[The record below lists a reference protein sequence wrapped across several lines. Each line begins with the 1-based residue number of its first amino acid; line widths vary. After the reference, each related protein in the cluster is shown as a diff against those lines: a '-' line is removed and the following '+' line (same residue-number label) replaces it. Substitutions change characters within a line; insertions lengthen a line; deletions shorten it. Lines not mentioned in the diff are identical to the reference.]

1 MKRLIYIFLLL
12 IPFLGQSQDTVDEL
26 LLKAEEKQN
35 RLPELIS
42 IYQKVL
48 ELDSCNYEALLGQG
62 KAYYSRWK
70 ILGRVDKIYL
80 DSAYIQLNNAC
91 NVQNIDYRAFIARG
105 DYYSDFEN
113 FQEAFDDF
121 STAIKI
127 APEQYY
133 VRFRRALIYMRW
145 QDFENALIDLNL
157 FINNYQDILDNIY
170 ILRATC
176 FANLKMFSDCKND
189 VEKALSINPKA
200 NENILALADYY
211 AITGQHKKAINKYS
225 FIINRN
231 NVFALAYLKRGSV
244 FYAMEEKEKAKNDW
258 DTALAK
264 GITVND
270 RSKKIK
276 FGK

>member
-1 MKRLIYIFLLL
+1 MKRLIYIFLLF
-12 IPFLGQSQDTVDEL
+12 IPFLGQCQDTVDEL

-42 IYQKVL
+42 IYYKVL
-48 ELDSCNYEALLGQG
+48 QLDSCNYEALFGQG

-80 DSAYIQLNNAC
+80 DSAYIQFNKAC
-91 NVQNIDYRAFIARG
+91 NVQNVDYRAFIARG
-105 DYYSDFEN
+105 DYYSDFEH
-113 FQEAFDDF
+113 FQEAFNDF

-176 FANLKMFSDCKND
+176 FANLKMFPDCKKD

-200 NENILALADYY
+200 NDNILALVDYY
-211 AITGQHKKAINKYS
+211 AITGQYKKAINKYS

-231 NVFALAYLKRGSV
+231 NAFALAYLKRGSV
-244 FYAMEEKEKAKNDW
+244 FYAMDEKEKAKNDW

-264 GITVND
+264 GITVNE